1 MFLTGST
8 GAVDILSNS
17 LTTVA
22 GDMTSAASAA
32 IPAALGVA
40 AIGVVVTVGWKLFKR
55 FTK

>member
-1 MFLTGST
+1 MEGSA
-8 GAVDILSNS
+8 AVGV
-17 LTTVA
+17 LTTALTSVA

-40 AIGVVVTVGWKLFKR
+40 AIGVVCTVGWKLFKR